1 MSQDIRK
8 VPTELGTS
16 KGRSAHGHTS
26 PEGSST
32 RHTSVSAASTING
45 VSGSGFS
52 ALRGES
58 SVTSAPENIAS
69 PPVDGV
75 KGKRRRRSN
84 RKYMLQK
91 QLRESAQPRN
101 ERYWNEYDNG
111 SDCSQDEA
119 FTIFVDPNASYKI
132 PGAATLSRLL
142 DSLSSRI
149 RAPEKR
155 MHHWLEFFRKTRH
168 GEQQP
173 LVDGERSPSTAD
185 TDNSDADIS
194 TRRIKQSPHRH
205 YSTFPGLSQPP
216 AVRAREALLF
226 RSCIASF
233 ASSFI
238 LVVVATILI
247 TSGRRKDANAVD
259 AGVIIGVGSSL
270 VFAVMGVGSMLRRED
285 NVGWLHRAVIIL
297 LFVCVV
303 LSSGFLLAA
312 LRHP

>member
-1 MSQDIRK
+1 M
-8 VPTELGTS
+8 LGTS
-16 KGRSAHGHTS
+16 KGRSTHGRSS

-32 RHTSVSAASTING
+32 RHTSVSAASTTNG

-52 ALRGES
+52 VLRGES
-58 SVTSAPENIAS
+58 SVTSAPEYIAS
-69 PPVDGV
+69 PPVDRV
-75 KGKRRRRSN
+75 KGKKRRRPN

-91 QLRESAQPRN
+91 QLRESAQPGN
-101 ERYWNEYDNG
+101 DRYWNEYDNG

-119 FTIFVDPNASYKI
+119 FTIFVNPNASYSI
-132 PGAATLSRLL
+132 PGAAALSGLC

-149 RAPEKR
+149 RASEER
-155 MHHWLEFFRKTRH
+155 MLHWLRFFRKTRH

-185 TDNSDADIS
+185 SDQSDADIS
-194 TRRIKQSPHRH
+194 TRPAKPSPHRH
-205 YSTFPGLSQPP
+205 YSTFPGLSQRP

-238 LVVVATILI
+238 LVVVAAILI
-247 TSGRRKDANAVD
+247 TTGRRKAANAVD

-303 LSSGFLLAA
+303 LSSSFMLAA

>member
-1 MSQDIRK
+1 M
-8 VPTELGTS
+8 LGTP
-16 KGRSAHGHTS
+16 KGRNIHGRSS

-45 VSGSGFS
+45 VSSSGFS

-58 SVTSAPENIAS
+58 SVTSAPENLAS

-75 KGKRRRRSN
+75 KAKKRRRSN
-84 RKYMLQK
+84 RKHMLQK
-91 QLRESAQPRN
+91 QLRESAQPRH

-111 SDCSQDEA
+111 SECSQDEA
-119 FTIFVDPNASYKI
+119 FTIFVDPNASYNI
-132 PGAATLSRLL
+132 PGAAAVSRLF

-149 RAPEKR
+149 RASEER
-155 MHHWLEFFRKTRH
+155 MLHWLRFFRKTRH

-185 TDNSDADIS
+185 TDQSDADIS

-216 AVRAREALLF
+216 AMRAREALLF

-247 TSGRRKDANAVD
+247 TTGRRKAANAVD

-303 LSSGFLLAA
+303 LSGGFLLAA